1 MAKVF
6 ISYAHSDKPMA
17 RKAAE
22 ALSEAGLEVWWDAEV
37 LPGDNWAQERSEAL
51 SSSQAMVV
59 LLSPA
64 SVQSNEVQSD
74 LSFALG
80 QQDYKDRVIPVLIS
94 SYDLK
99 EYADVPWVLKR
110 MKTVDLDEYDRPEE
124 SFREIADRIKQSLQT
139 AEK

>member
-22 ALSEAGLEVWWDAEV
+22 ALSKAGLEVWWDSEV
-37 LPGDNWAQERSEAL
+37 LPGDNWAQEHSEAL
-51 SSSQAMVV
+51 KSSQAMIV

-64 SVQSNEVQSD
+64 SVQSNEVRSD

-110 MKTVDLDEYDRPEE
+110 MRTVDLDEYDRPEKG
-124 SFREIADRIKQSLQT
+124 FREIADRIKQSLQT
-139 AEK
+139 AEE